1 MNSPATHHLE
11 DELTAGLHE
20 RAAGVHLTR
29 DVLGAARSR
38 HRRRTTVARAATA
51 TGGVGLAGAVA
62 AGVALS
68 GTVTAGPSAP
78 AVTTPAVVL
87 DAATVS
93 ARISRALTDVG
104 TKVMHIRMGI
114 TVGGESSRNELWRD
128 PVSGAMRATGP
139 KVPGNPRI
147 DIAVER
153 DGDLQ
158 TTTTVDHDRRVWYR
172 DTFDLSTIPD
182 RGEGGDKRS
191 GPLSDFSPDGLRTS
205 LARGEWTLVGRE
217 RLDGRQTLHL
227 RVTDVE
233 AGGEYDIWVDAGS
246 YVLVRRV
253 VTQPD
258 DPPLHL
264 VEDYEYLPRTGAV
277 LAELKM
283 RAVPRGYKQ
292 LERPPADTSPA
303 PPGGRG

>member
-1 MNSPATHHLE
+1 MNSPIGPDLE

-29 DVLGAARSR
+29 DVLGAARR
-38 HRRRTTVARAATA
+38 RHHRRSTVTRAVTA
-51 TGGVGLAGAVA
+51 TGTVGLAGAVA
-62 AGVALS
+62 AGVATS
-68 GTVTAGPSAP
+68 GAAGGGPPAP
-78 AVTTPAVVL
+78 AVTTPQVAL

-93 ARISRALTDVG
+93 ARISQALTGVER
-104 TKVMHIRMGI
+104 KVLHIRMRV
-114 TVGGESSRNELWRD
+114 TVDGERSSNELWRD

-147 DIAVER
+147 DIAVRR

-172 DTFDLSTIPD
+172 DTFDISTLPD
-182 RGEGGDKRS
+182 RGEGGGKGS
-191 GPLSDFSPDGLRTS
+191 GPLSDFSPDGLRAS
-205 LARGEWTLVGRE
+205 LARGEWTLAGRE

-227 RVTDVE
+227 RVTGAEGAYDV
-233 AGGEYDIWVDAGS
+233 WVDAES

-253 VTQPD
+253 VARPD
-258 DPPLHL
+258 GPPLRL
-264 VEDYEYLPRTGAV
+264 VEDYEYLPRTAVV
-277 LAELKM
+277 LAELEQ
-283 RAVPRGYKQ
+283 RTVPAGYER
-292 LERPPADTSPA
+292 LERQPVDTSPA